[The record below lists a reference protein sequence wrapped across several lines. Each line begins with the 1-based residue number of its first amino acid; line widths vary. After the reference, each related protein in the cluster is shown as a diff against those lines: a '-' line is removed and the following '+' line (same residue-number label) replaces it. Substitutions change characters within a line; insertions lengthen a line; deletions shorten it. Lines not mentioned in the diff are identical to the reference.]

1 MLDQLEELGVG
12 KNLRELLVRIYGGHI
27 WQVDVAL
34 DRLASEFKAGDE
46 TSVVRGPMD
55 SIEDAFALWE
65 EKKGDRE
72 RLVGVLEEVA
82 RCGFYPLH
90 KYDALARVLTKSN
103 ACTFL
108 SHDTKEFFVDPKRAM
123 QQAAPAAAAAAPPV
137 ITPAPA
143 RTSTGADIAKL
154 LDKTEV
160 AEQIKRRAPALGE
173 AGAGAVEKQDKKITR
188 YLLQI
193 EQLQGSSEEEE
204 DNEE

>member
-1 MLDQLEELGVG
+1 
-12 KNLRELLVRIYGGHI
+12 
-27 WQVDVAL
+27 
-34 DRLASEFKAGDE
+34 
-46 TSVVRGPMD
+46 
-55 SIEDAFALWE
+55 
-65 EKKGDRE
+65 
-72 RLVGVLEEVA
+72 
-82 RCGFYPLH
+82 
-90 KYDALARVLTKSN
+90 
-103 ACTFL
+103 
-108 SHDTKEFFVDPKRAM
+108 M